1 MKPRLYCPANDW
13 CLALGDYQ
21 YADVIFSQKRGG
33 MYTVY
38 IRNIYRGR
46 FKTKRLAKK
55 HAKKLI

>member
-13 CLALGDYQ
+13 CLALGNHQ
-21 YADVIFSQKRGG
+21 YADVVFSSNRGG
-33 MYTVY
+33 TYILL
-38 IRNIYRGR
+38 IRNVYCGR